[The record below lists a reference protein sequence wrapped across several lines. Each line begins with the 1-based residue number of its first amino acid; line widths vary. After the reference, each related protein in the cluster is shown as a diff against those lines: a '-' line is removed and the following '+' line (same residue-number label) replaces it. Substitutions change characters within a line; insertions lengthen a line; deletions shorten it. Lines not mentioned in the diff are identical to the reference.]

1 MSEGKLRAL
10 AERVAGFHITD
21 RAMRSAQRAFD
32 AALAAGD
39 PAPAARAA
47 YLVAVKTY
55 FTGFERDAQAQLAG
69 VDRQLDALYQRQYN
83 LAAERG
89 VAQKRIE
96 AVEGVL
102 ASLAELATA

>member
-1 MSEGKLRAL
+1 VSDVPLREL

-21 RAMRSAQRAFD
+21 RAMLGAQRTFET
-32 AALAAGD
+32 ALAAGD
-39 PAPAARAA
+39 PPPAASAA
-47 YLVAVKTY
+47 YVRAVKTY
-55 FTGFERDAQAQLAG
+55 FTGFERDAVAQLKG

-96 AVEGVL
+96 AVAGVL
-102 ASLAELATA
+102 ASLAELATT

>member
-1 MSEGKLRAL
+1 VSDAPLRAL

-21 RAMRSAQRAFD
+21 RKMRAAQRTFE
-32 AALAAGD
+32 AALISGD

-47 YLVAVKTY
+47 YLAAVTAY
-55 FTGFERDAQAQLAG
+55 FAGFERDAHAQLTG

-96 AVEGVL
+96 AVQGVQAL
-102 ASLAELATA
+102 LAEVRQS